1 MPDLAET
8 PPPPPE
14 HAAAASALT
23 PGAGAPPPP
32 AAPPARSWRAVW
44 EWLKRAVEQFLSIN
58 GTLWSAAFAYYAFFA
73 LVPLA
78 VFSLTIAT
86 GFVDKQRIFD
96 FAFGTEKTS
105 AYLPLDF
112 QTRAAIR
119 DTINTVFEGLR
130 SSRGSIGLISLAG
143 LFYSALGFFQALVG
157 AVNAAWAQEQ
167 PSWWQLPLKNLNI
180 LLVLF
185 STFLLGNVLPTISK
199 TVERFVS
206 PYLGTFASALFAV
219 CNVFIPTILLFYGF
233 LLFYKLAP
241 RRRLNVT
248 FRQVWL
254 PALLVAVLIWIA
266 QQIFVV
272 YATNFGR
279 FNALYGTFGGVI
291 ALMLWIY
298 LSGMVIVFGACL
310 CATRGQGDKE
320 GKTMTNDQ

>member
-1 MPDLAET
+1 MPEPAAT
-8 PPPPPE
+8 PPPE
-14 HAAAASALT
+14 HAAAASTLT
-23 PGAGAPPPP
+23 PGAGASSPP
-32 AAPPARSWRAVW
+32 AAPPPLSWQAIW
-44 EWLKRAVEQFLSIN
+44 EWLKRAGEQFLAIN

-105 AYLPLDF
+105 AYLPLDY
-112 QTRAAIR
+112 QTRATIR

-130 SSRGSIGLISLAG
+130 SSRGSVGFVSLIG

-167 PSWWQLPLKNLNI
+167 PSWWRLPLKNLNI

-185 STFLLGNVLPTISK
+185 STFLLGNVLPTVSK
-199 TVERFVS
+199 TVERFAS
-206 PYLGTFASALFAV
+206 PLLGTLGAAV
-219 CNVFIPTILLFYGF
+219 FSVANVFIPTILLFYGF

-254 PALLVAVLIWIA
+254 PALVVAVLIWLA
-266 QQIFVV
+266 QQVFVI

-298 LSGMVIVFGACL
+298 LTGIVIVFGACL
-310 CATRGQGDKE
+310 CATRSQGEKE
-320 GKTMTNDQ
+320 GTPALDPGE

>member
-1 MPDLAET
+1 MPNPAAT
-8 PPPPPE
+8 PPPE
-14 HAAAASALT
+14 KAAAASALT
-23 PGAGAPPPP
+23 PGTGAPPPP
-32 AAPPARSWRAVW
+32 AAPPPLSWPAAW
-44 EWLKRAVEQFLSIN
+44 EWLKRAGEQFLSIN

-78 VFSLTIAT
+78 VFSLTLAT

-96 FAFGTEKTS
+96 FAFGNEKTS
-105 AYLPLDF
+105 AYLPLDY

-119 DTINTVFEGLR
+119 DTINSVFEGLKA
-130 SSRGSIGLISLAG
+130 SRGSVGFVSLLG

-167 PSWWQLPLKNLNI
+167 PSWWRLPLKNLNI

-206 PYLGTFASALFAV
+206 PLLGGVGSAAFSVA
-219 CNVFIPTILLFYGF
+219 NVFIPTILLFYGF

-254 PALLVAVLIWIA
+254 PALVVAVLIWLA
-266 QQIFVV
+266 QQVFVV

-298 LSGMVIVFGACL
+298 LTGIVIVFGACL

-320 GKTMTNDQ
+320 GTPAPDGGE